1 MVARIPPQG
10 PEVAALGLGAPP
22 AVAAAPTACS
32 PPGAGPRKLR
42 AQPGSAARRH
52 EREVLLGERRAKTR
66 CATSRGP
73 SQGRGVRVEDMVGCG
88 VTFPSGK
95 CSALGIAGKLSV
107 GRCGLEGAAWERPL
121 GLCVASGDP
130 GEGLSVS
137 RLDTV
142 GPSRDARTPFAVKAW
157 PCPTCLFLL

>member
-1 MVARIPPQG
+1 MFSFYLFGLILFPRELRPGVPVVARIPPQG

-22 AVAAAPTACS
+22 AVVAAPTACS

-73 SQGRGVRVEDMVGCG
+73 SQGRGVRVEDM
-88 VTFPSGK
+88 TR
-95 CSALGIAGKLSV
+95 I
-107 GRCGLEGAAWERPL
+107 
-121 GLCVASGDP
+121 
-130 GEGLSVS
+130 
-137 RLDTV
+137 
-142 GPSRDARTPFAVKAW
+142 
-157 PCPTCLFLL
+157 